1 VRTRFVHLIR
11 VAACF
16 FVVTSAGAQEG
27 HPLSGTWSGD
37 WGLTADNRS
46 RITLVM
52 NWDGKA
58 VTGTINPGPD
68 AITLGRVTVD
78 YAKWTVRIEA
88 DGKDASG
95 KPSKIVAE
103 GRLDDLG
110 SWHRTLSGSWS
121 QAGAKGSF
129 KLRRD

>member
-1 VRTRFVHLIR
+1 MLKRAVHLICAVTCV
-11 VAACF
+11 VAG
-16 FVVTSAGAQEG
+16 TSAVAQEG

-37 WGLTADNRS
+37 WGPSADART

-68 AITLGRVTVD
+68 AVTLGRVTVD

-88 DGKDASG
+88 DGKDPSG
-95 KPSKIVAE
+95 KP
-103 GRLDDLG
+103 
-110 SWHRTLSGSWS
+110 
-121 QAGAKGSF
+121 AK
-129 KLRRD
+129 

>member
-1 VRTRFVHLIR
+1 MYLISL
-11 VAACF
+11 VACLAAS
-16 FVVTSAGAQEG
+16 TSAVAQEG

-37 WGLTADNRS
+37 WGPTTDNRT
-46 RITLVM
+46 RLTVVM
-52 NWDGKA
+52 SWDGKA

-68 AITLGRVTVD
+68 AVTLGRVTVD

-88 DGKDASG
+88 DGKDATG
-95 KPSKIVAE
+95 KPTKILAE

-110 SWHRTLSGSWS
+110 SWHRTLSGTWS
-121 QAGAKGSF
+121 QGGTKGTF